1 MAMTVCGDGPPP
13 MAPTP
18 TTEASGAT
26 IPSMRR
32 SVLTVLIASAW
43 LFALAQPASAHTV
56 SGVGATNWKTTLIGV
71 NPSPPGLRVQVVDTG
86 SDLQVSNTGPEIVV
100 LGYQAEPYLRVGP
113 GGVFENLQS
122 PSTYLNCSR
131 QGCAAPPNLNSA
143 GPPQWKQISTG
154 HTARFHDHRIHWMGG
169 QPPPDVSRA
178 PGIVHERPIWTVDMR
193 QGTTAITVTGHLTWI
208 PGPSPFPWLLL
219 AAGLAAVAVAAA
231 LSRVWGPALAVLAGL
246 VTANDLYHAVG
257 IGFSVAGTT
266 GTRLTRVL
274 SGSFYSIIGWVLGA
288 LAVRLLWRRSPDG
301 LYAAAFAGVSAA
313 LFTGILDISVLSR
326 SQAPFNGPMWID
338 RVTVAVSLGLG
349 VGLAVGAV
357 LALRRVPRAEVL
369 DHDEDDQAGE
379 DLTVTS

>member
-1 MAMTVCGDGPPP
+1 
-13 MAPTP
+13 
-18 TTEASGAT
+18 
-26 IPSMRR
+26 MRR
-32 SVLTVLIASAW
+32 TAVSVVIALASI
-43 LFALAQPASAHTV
+43 LALAQPASAHTV

-71 NPSPPGLRVQVVDTG
+71 KPAPAGLSVRVVDTG

-131 QGCAAPPNLNSA
+131 QGCPAPPNLNSA
-143 GPPQWKQISTG
+143 GPPEWKQISTG

-169 QPPPDVSRA
+169 QPPPDVTRA
-178 PGIVHERPIWTVDMR
+178 PGIVHQRPIWTIDLR

-208 PGPSPFPWLLL
+208 PGPSPFPSLLL
-219 AAGLAAVAVAAA
+219 ALALAALAIAAA
-231 LSRVWGPALAVLAGL
+231 LSRAWGPILAVLVGL
-246 VTANDLYHAVG
+246 ITANDLYHAVA

-274 SGSFYSIIGWVLGA
+274 TGSFYSIIGWVLGA
-288 LAVRLLWRRSPDG
+288 LAVRLLWHRSPDG

-313 LFTGILDISVLSR
+313 LFTGVLDFTVLSR
-326 SQAPFNGPMWID
+326 SQAPFNGPMVID

-357 LALRRVPRAEVL
+357 LALRRIPRAEV
-369 DHDEDDQAGE
+369 DEDEDEDDLA
-379 DLTVTS
+379 VSR